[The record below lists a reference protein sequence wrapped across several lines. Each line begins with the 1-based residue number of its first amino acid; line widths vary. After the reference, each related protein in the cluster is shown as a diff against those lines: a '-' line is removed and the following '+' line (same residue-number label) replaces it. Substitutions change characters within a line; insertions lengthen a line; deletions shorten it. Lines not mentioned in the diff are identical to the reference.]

1 MLNNLLILA
10 FLIFQI
16 ESGPRITSPVESTVL
31 RDIIPITG
39 ITTVE
44 GFQSA
49 DLSFTYSQEPVE
61 NWFVI
66 TSMTDP
72 VTDGL
77 LTQWDTKSI
86 TDGDY
91 HLRLQIHLQ
100 DGSVNEFIVRDLRIR
115 NYTAIPPEQSET
127 MEAAGTAAISSTED
141 TIQLATVVPS
151 QVPVLLTPMLSPVP
165 LPDNPAAL
173 DRSKVFSM
181 VRTSVLVTLLV
192 FVILGLFV
200 RSRRNG

>member
-1 MLNNLLILA
+1 MLNNLLVLA

-16 ESGPRITSPVESTVL
+16 ESGPRINSPVEHTVL
-31 RDIIPITG
+31 KDIIPITG
-39 ITTVE
+39 ITAVE

-49 DLSFTYSQEPVE
+49 ELSFTYAQEPVE

-66 TSMTDP
+66 SSMTDP

-77 LTQWDTKSI
+77 LIQWDTKSI

-91 HLRLQIHLQ
+91 HLRLQVHLQ
-100 DGSVNEFIVRDLRIR
+100 DGSINEFIVRDLRIR
-115 NYTAIPPEQSET
+115 NYTALPSEPSET
-127 MEAAGTAAISSTED
+127 MQANGTAPISSTED
-141 TIQLATVVPS
+141 SIQPPTVVPS
-151 QVPVLLTPMLSPVP
+151 LVPVLLTPMLSPVP
-165 LPDNPAAL
+165 LPANPAAL
-173 DRSKVFSM
+173 DRSTVFSM
-181 VRTSVLVTLLV
+181 VRTTVLVTLLV